1 MGVLPPRRPSPL
13 PRLPGAGIIW
23 SFHSPR
29 VLSINETAPRLA
41 ASQVRGPSWRAHW
54 LLGEGGVSNG
64 RAYRPVTSGTLVL
77 RRGVPGVFL
86 FTELSSSTCSPAAA
100 GTLQALPSE
109 PPPLRRPEV
118 LDAARREDKPGGDEA
133 GGGRLQ
139 RERPSAQMP
148 RSKSRAV
155 ANCHFICELHAV

>member
-77 RRGVPGVFL
+77 RRGVPAVFL
-86 FTELSSSTCSPAAA
+86 FTELSTSTCSPAAV
-100 GTLQALPSE
+100 GTVQALPCV
-109 PPPLRRPEV
+109 PPPRRRLKAP
-118 LDAARREDKPGGDEA
+118 DAARREDKPVRDEA

-139 RERPSAQMP
+139 RGRPSAQMP

>member
-77 RRGVPGVFL
+77 RRGVPALFL
-86 FTELSSSTCSPAAA
+86 FTQFSSTCSPAATA
-100 GTLQALPSE
+100 TFRGLPPE
-109 PPPLRRPEV
+109 PPPLRSPEAP
-118 LDAARREDKPGGDEA
+118 DAARRQDKPGEDEA

-139 RERPSAQMP
+139 RGRPSAQMP

>member
-77 RRGVPGVFL
+77 RRGVPALFL
-86 FTELSSSTCSPAAA
+86 FTQFSSPTCSPAATA
-100 GTLQALPSE
+100 TLRGLPPE
-109 PPPLRRPEV
+109 PPPLRSPEAP
-118 LDAARREDKPGGDEA
+118 DAARRQDKPGEDEA

-139 RERPSAQMP
+139 RGRPSAQMP